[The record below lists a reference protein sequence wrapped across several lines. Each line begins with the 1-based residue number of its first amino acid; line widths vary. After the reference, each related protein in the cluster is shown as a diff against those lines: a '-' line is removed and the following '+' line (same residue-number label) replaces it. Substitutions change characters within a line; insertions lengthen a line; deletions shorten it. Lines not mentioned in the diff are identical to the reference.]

1 MLLDFL
7 QHIIKSS
14 SLMFANPSCQPDEYP
29 DTTQSCTGTSCSPK
43 IRFNNVKNC
52 QLCKNLMCFLSPPLT
67 CPHSF
72 LDSDFSKWV
81 AVRLLRVA
89 AAPDCDVIHGR
100 VSTVLCSLLHTLRTR
115 APFICS
121 GLTRDLIFLCQEL
134 GDILYVHVATLA
146 GKGHAH
152 TQKQWPVTLECF
164 RISSVCTSTYL
175 TPSTLALSSPA
186 ALESL
191 SAVTIGV
198 VTDALRGV
206 VSRRDVSVAWETAC
220 AFLASGNTRLRKT
233 SMVMLR
239 NLVELGGFPQVQCHE
254 FFTAYLHLLETHSC
268 TATANKDLDK
278 KDLYEGELLHLTCC
292 VFQSS
297 GVSHSH
303 FEPIYLSQV
312 FECVCTLG
320 GSGVK
325 LGTEV
330 KESLCWLFGFLLSVG
345 AVYESAVLLRRQR
358 VTEVCRMLAST
369 VGTENQAEVRFASS
383 CFLCQISCF
392 YC

>member
-1 MLLDFL
+1 M
-7 QHIIKSS
+7 
-14 SLMFANPSCQPDEYP
+14 
-29 DTTQSCTGTSCSPK
+29 CS
-43 IRFNNVKNC
+43 
-52 QLCKNLMCFLSPPLT
+52 LSPPLT

-72 LDSDFSKWV
+72 LHSDFSKWV

-89 AAPDCDVIHGR
+89 AAPDCDMIHGR

-134 GDILYVHVATLA
+134 SDILYVHVATLA

-164 RISSVCTSTYL
+164 RISSLCTSAYL

-191 SAVTIGV
+191 SVVTIGV

-239 NLVELGGFPQVQCHE
+239 SLVELGGFPQVQCHE
-254 FFTAYLHLLETHSC
+254 FFTAYLHLLETHSY
-268 TATANKDLDK
+268 TDTTNKDLGK
-278 KDLYEGELLHLTCC
+278 KDLYEGELLHLTRC

-303 FEPIYLSQV
+303 FEPICLSQV
-312 FECVCTLG
+312 FECVCALG

-325 LGTEV
+325 LETEV
-330 KESLCWLFGFLLSVG
+330 KESLCWLFSFLLSVG

-369 VGTENQAEVRFASS
+369 VGTENQAEVRFRFVMFSLQNLSLLLFTTFFTYVPSIFVFVSAWRVFSK
-383 CFLCQISCF
+383 LR
-392 YC
+392 

>member
-1 MLLDFL
+1 
-7 QHIIKSS
+7 
-14 SLMFANPSCQPDEYP
+14 
-29 DTTQSCTGTSCSPK
+29 
-43 IRFNNVKNC
+43 
-52 QLCKNLMCFLSPPLT
+52 MCFLSPPLMS
-67 CPHSF
+67 PHSF
-72 LDSDFSKWV
+72 FDSGFSKWV

-134 GDILYVHVATLA
+134 SDTLYTHVATLA

-152 TQKQWPVTLECF
+152 TQKQWPISLECF
-164 RISSVCTSTYL
+164 RISSVCASTYL

-191 SAVTIGV
+191 SVVTIGV

-239 NLVELGGFPQVQCHE
+239 NLVELGGFPQIQCHE
-254 FFTAYLHLLETHSC
+254 FFTAYLHLLETHSHTC
-268 TATANKDLDK
+268 TANTDSDE
-278 KDLYEGELLHLTCC
+278 KDLYEGELLHLTRC

-297 GVSHSH
+297 GVSH
-303 FEPIYLSQV
+303 FEPTYLSQV

-330 KESLCWLFGFLLSVG
+330 KESLCWLFSFLLSVG

-358 VTEVCRMLAST
+358 VTEVCRVLAST

-383 CFLCQISCF
+383 YFPCKISCF
-392 YC
+392 FC